1 MPVSRPTEPLDVKIR
16 GYLALGIICL
26 AFPFFDIFQRTV
38 VALYVRFRPSH
49 QARMLTWWI
58 QSMRGF
64 VLGCF
69 SKVGG
74 ARLSAPE
81 RVIPSGPGTL
91 IVMNHQSLLDIP
103 LVVGTVRDGYPRI
116 VTRRRYYRFIPLIS
130 HMVRLYQYPVVD
142 PRAKADQLRQTL
154 VSLSEAA
161 VDSDVPIA
169 IFPEGTRTK
178 DGEIGRFRTRGLAAL
193 LAEREWTVHVFV
205 VDGFWKVS
213 KFKHFFSGMAH
224 ISGSSAYLGSMEWV
238 SPGSDPLPFIDAI
251 RDGMIAGLN
260 ALRAGSDPAGR
271 LRAPDPSTERG

>member
-1 MPVSRPTEPLDVKIR
+1 VKIR
-16 GYLALGIICL
+16 GYLALGIICI
-26 AFPFFDIFQRTV
+26 AFPFLDLFQRTV
-38 VALYVRFRPSH
+38 VALYVRIWPS
-49 QARMLTWWI
+49 RRIPMMTWWI

-81 RVIPSGPGTL
+81 RVIASGPGTL
-91 IVMNHQSLLDIP
+91 IVMNHQSVLDIP

-142 PRAKADQLRQTL
+142 PRARADRVRQTL

-161 VDSDVPIA
+161 VSSDVPIA
-169 IFPEGTRTK
+169 IFPEGTRTRN
-178 DGEIGRFRTRGLAAL
+178 GEIGRFKTRGLAAL

-205 VDGFWKVS
+205 VDGFWTVAKL
-213 KFKHFFSGMAH
+213 KHFIGGMAH
-224 ISGSSAYLGSMEWV
+224 INGSSAHLGSIEWTE
-238 SPGSDPLPFIDAI
+238 PGSDPLPFIEAI
-251 RDGMIAGLN
+251 RDGMIEGLR
-260 ALRAGSDPAGR
+260 ALRAGEDPSGR
-271 LRAPDPSTERG
+271 LRLPGSVSGAE

>member
-1 MPVSRPTEPLDVKIR
+1 VKIR
-16 GYLALGIICL
+16 GYLALGIIGL
-26 AFPFFDIFQRTV
+26 VFPFFDIFQRTV
-38 VALYVRFRPSH
+38 VALYVRIRPSGRH
-49 QARMLTWWI
+49 AMMTWWI

-69 SKVGG
+69 AKVGG

-81 RVIPSGPGTL
+81 RVIASGPGTL

-142 PRAKADQLRQTL
+142 PTAKADKLRKTL

-161 VDSDVPIA
+161 IDSDVPIA

-178 DGEIGRFRTRGLAAL
+178 DGEIGRFKTRGLIAL

-205 VDGFWKVS
+205 VDGFWKVA
-213 KFKHFFSGMAH
+213 KFKHFFGGMAH
-224 ISGSSAYLGSMEWV
+224 ITGSSAYLGSLEWTQQ
-238 SPGSDPLPFIDAI
+238 GSDPLPFIDAI
-251 RDGMIAGLN
+251 RDGMVDGLR
-260 ALRAGSDPAGR
+260 ALRAGEDPEGR
-271 LRAPDPSTERG
+271 LRLPDVPPGPE